1 MPVMVET
8 KQKVLSTTTVDNPN
22 KEKIIYVAVKRLFD
36 ILASLFG
43 LLVTLPIALP
53 VAIAIKAHAGGKNVW
68 LAHGRLSA

>member
-36 ILASLFG
+36 S
-43 LLVTLPIALP
+43 
-53 VAIAIKAHAGGKNVW
+53 
-68 LAHGRLSA
+68 